1 MIYNY
6 GLLWRRDL
14 IYWGKGGKGDNSAH
28 LWGMTSRSKKE
39 PPSLKAEDL
48 KTKAKNFRRQIGV
61 YALYYEFELVYIGQT
76 GRNAEKGEK
85 KGKDLYTRLNEHRS
99 DQLADR
105 WTKFSWFGIRKVT
118 ADGLGTI
125 KQGATPRTA
134 DILDTLEAVMI
145 SISEPKL
152 NRRSGSWG
160 PAREYFQ
167 WWSNEQLE
175 DQKKRGISPGPGRTD
190 VR

>member
-6 GLLWRRDL
+6 GLLWRREL
-14 IYWGKGGKGDNSAH
+14 IYWGKGGTGGDHSAH

-39 PPSLKAEDL
+39 APSPEAR
-48 KTKAKNFRRQIGV
+48 AVNFRPQIGV

-76 GRNAEKGEK
+76 GRNVEKGEK
-85 KGKDLYTRLNEHRS
+85 RGKDFYTRLNEHRS

-105 WTKFSWFGIRKVT
+105 WTRFSWFGIRKVT
-118 ADGLGTI
+118 TQGLGMI
-125 KQGATPRTA
+125 KQGANPKTV

-152 NRRSGSWG
+152 NLRRGSWG
-160 PAREYFQ
+160 PAKEYFQ
-167 WWSNEQLE
+167 WWSEKE
-175 DQKKRGISPGPGRTD
+175 RAEQKKRGIAI
-190 VR
+190 